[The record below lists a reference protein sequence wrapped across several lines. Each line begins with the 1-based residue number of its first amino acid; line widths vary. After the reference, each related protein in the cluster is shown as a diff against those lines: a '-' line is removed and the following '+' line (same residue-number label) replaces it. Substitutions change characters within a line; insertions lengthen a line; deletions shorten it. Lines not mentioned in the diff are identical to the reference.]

1 MPPEDAIQVL
11 SGHYV
16 TYIIGVLSTTDVAT
30 VGAGDVSGAPTN
42 RKAVLAACS
51 IVRKIRAVRADQ
63 SGSRS
68 TLLVHSVDSI

>member
-51 IVRKIRAVRADQ
+51 IVRKIGAGTRGPMRKQIDP
-63 SGSRS
+63 SCPFR
-68 TLLVHSVDSI
+68 